1 MLRAATLWHPL
12 VQLSASADLCFAI
25 FWKGSK
31 QRSPIT
37 GSFVQS
43 TKASRD
49 WKDRKSESTR
59 EKGLWFGDRW
69 GVFIWLQRLHEAF
82 GLSFGSLVALSV
94 VEAKHVM
101 CLGSYLN
108 PSPAV
113 SNKRSKQL
121 YFLQVWPNMSMAI
134 FFPPILRIS
143 PSFPRPL
150 QHSFLLVALLCTQRP
165 VVFMW
170 KKLGSFAPFLF
181 VERCVLGI
189 SMATH
194 IGGHANPAFR
204 LCGFWHHVFVLL
216 LSDVERLWLNHATTN
231 LIREANRISVCRSS
245 VSLGIWIMR
254 KERFNHKSVRT
265 AINNYE
271 KKKNSLTVCCRDAR
285 LWRIYS
291 ILFIEC
297 WQ

>member
-1 MLRAATLWHPL
+1 MLHVWPSEVRQDRVTLWCEWRWVLWCSTCTGSEEQNGIYITCLWSTNSQSVNHPTKLAWFTNKITNPQRACFFSGYEIWYCPVNSDSWYFRWPASVGSSGALCCMRMLSAATLWHRL
-12 VQLSASADLCFAI
+12 VQLSASADLCFAV

-82 GLSFGSLVALSV
+82 SQSFGSLVALSV

-134 FFPPILRIS
+134 FFPPFFAFYPL
-143 PSFPRPL
+143 FP
-150 QHSFLLVALLCTQRP
+150 VLC
-165 VVFMW
+165 
-170 KKLGSFAPFLF
+170 
-181 VERCVLGI
+181 
-189 SMATH
+189 
-194 IGGHANPAFR
+194 
-204 LCGFWHHVFVLL
+204 
-216 LSDVERLWLNHATTN
+216 
-231 LIREANRISVCRSS
+231 
-245 VSLGIWIMR
+245 
-254 KERFNHKSVRT
+254 
-265 AINNYE
+265 
-271 KKKNSLTVCCRDAR
+271 
-285 LWRIYS
+285 S
-291 ILFIEC
+291 IHFY
-297 WQ
+297 